1 MKIDS
6 RVEPL
11 VRNTIHTA
19 VIGDFWKLEKALQS
33 FPDDEAAQKAIELG
47 VSLIYVLMIDIHEGM
62 PSDDEIQGL
71 AAEVARAE
79 AWAMPTEEQVTT
91 FLRHI
96 MNGKPFAGVVPVEDV
111 VILTFVVAAHLLSS
125 CRRDDEEWWDYL
137 DRVEAVLEAVYPNP

>member
-11 VRNTIHTA
+11 VRNTIYTA
-19 VIGDFWKLEKALQS
+19 VIGSFSELEKALQS
-33 FPDDEAAQKAIELG
+33 FSDDETAQKAIELG
-47 VSLIYVLMIDIHEGM
+47 VSLIYVLMIDIYEGM
-62 PSDDEIQGL
+62 PSDEEIQAL

-79 AWAMPTEEQVTT
+79 DWAQPTEEGVTV
-91 FLRHI
+91 FLRRL
-96 MNGKPFAGVVPVEDV
+96 MKGEPFAGVVPVEDI

-137 DRVEAVLEAVYPNP
+137 DRVEAALEASG